1 MQLKVLFCASA
12 FIDIEKVIDDVD
24 LHVLEENLAN
34 ISLCDITQEMV
45 RRIMMYQDFCLCSL
59 DFGGMQLNAGVW
71 GHGIELAPS
80 PSPSVHSPCT
90 APWSGLDLRVGRRNV
105 DLKMLR
111 NVDIL

>member
-34 ISLCDITQEMV
+34 ISLCDIAQEMV

-59 DFGGMQLNAGVW
+59 HFWLWKIGLGGGGCN
-71 GHGIELAPS
+71 
-80 PSPSVHSPCT
+80 
-90 APWSGLDLRVGRRNV
+90 
-105 DLKMLR
+105 
-111 NVDIL
+111 

>member
-1 MQLKVLFCASA
+1 MFTTL
-12 FIDIEKVIDDVD
+12 
-24 LHVLEENLAN
+24 LAVE
-34 ISLCDITQEMV
+34 DW
-45 RRIMMYQDFCLCSL
+45 FGG
-59 DFGGMQLNAGVW
+59 GGMQLNAGVW